1 MEKYILNAQKREVV
15 GRKVKTLRAQGLL
28 PANVYG
34 KKVKSQSITV
44 DLKDFEEV
52 FKKAGETSL
61 VTLVL
66 KNGKSEERA
75 VLISNVQKDPIS
87 ETPIHIDFRQV
98 DLKEKVSAE
107 VPVELKG
114 ESPAEKTS
122 VGTVVQY
129 IDEIEVEALPA
140 DLPEKFVVDVAAL
153 AEVDQ
158 AIFVK
163 DLEIDKAKVTLKVDP
178 EEIVVKVEPPQKE
191 EEVAPPAAEVPVEGE
206 VAAEGEGEAP
216 AEESAAAEDKKEEE
230 PSSKE

>member
-1 MEKYILNAQKREVV
+1 MEKYTLTAQKREVI

-28 PANVYG
+28 PANIYG
-34 KKVKSQSITV
+34 KKVKSQSISV
-44 DLKDFEEV
+44 GLKDFEDI

-75 VLISNVQKDPIS
+75 VLISNVQKDPVS
-87 ETPIHIDFRQV
+87 ETPVHIDFRQV
-98 DLKEKVSAE
+98 DLKEKVTAE

-129 IDEIEVEALPA
+129 IDEMEVEALPG
-140 DLPEKFVVDVAAL
+140 DLPEKFVVDVSSL

-158 AIFVK
+158 AFFVK
-163 DLEIDKAKVTLKVDP
+163 DLEIDKAKVTLKVAP

-206 VAAEGEGEAP
+206 VPAEGGAEVPAAEAP
-216 AEESAAAEDKKEEE
+216 ATAGEKTEASA
-230 PSSKE
+230 SK